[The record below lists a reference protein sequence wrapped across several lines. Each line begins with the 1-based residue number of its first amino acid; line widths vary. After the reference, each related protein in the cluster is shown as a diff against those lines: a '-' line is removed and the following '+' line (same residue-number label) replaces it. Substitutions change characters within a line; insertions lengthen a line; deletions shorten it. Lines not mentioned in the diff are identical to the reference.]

1 MAAPD
6 KNVRFKPMVVNR
18 EDLDPLSLVRAGRG
32 IARDRDRLILRIFDH
47 LVPAATESFAQ
58 LRLLL
63 GQIADRQEELQAW
76 LHRPWYRRWFSRPP
90 VLQPLTLQDPEPAPE
105 SAPAANENGTMEG

>member
-32 IARDRDRLILRIFDH
+32 IARDVD
-47 LVPAATESFAQ
+47 
-58 LRLLL
+58 
-63 GQIADRQEELQAW
+63 
-76 LHRPWYRRWFSRPP
+76 WFM
-90 VLQPLTLQDPEPAPE
+90 
-105 SAPAANENGTMEG
+105 G